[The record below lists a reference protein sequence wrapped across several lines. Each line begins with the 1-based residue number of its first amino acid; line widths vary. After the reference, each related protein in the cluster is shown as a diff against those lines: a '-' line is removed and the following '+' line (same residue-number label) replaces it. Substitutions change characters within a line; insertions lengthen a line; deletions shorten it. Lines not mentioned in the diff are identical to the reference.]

1 MLFPNE
7 VCFETSSQFDGVT
20 ISVKECAKYIS
31 KISFEDAWLKANDL
45 AKQKAESKLQEALE
59 KIKKDKDLDIVQIK
73 GCPGPRGFP
82 GPKGPPGP
90 PGPDTLLTPNIII
103 VNLPFLP
110 QSSIKENGDIERV
123 VIDVHIKSTFYINVI
138 RLTGNIE
145 SSSFNLNIIF
155 DREYN
160 PPPLPGH
167 LLYINFPKLINPD
180 TYTLEVSGDVW
191 FNSLA
196 NNQGPGVTQNN
207 ILFVGNNKL
216 NWLGM
221 FSFVSNGLLYVGNS
235 NTTDPN
241 STLYTTLRSSNIY
254 GKFID
259 GDSISAYTFKSGV
272 KFTPPIDNLE

>member
-7 VCFETSSQFDGVT
+7 VCFEASSQFDGVT
-20 ISVKECAKYIS
+20 ISVKECAQYTS
-31 KISFEDAWLKANDL
+31 EISFEDAWLKANDL

-73 GCPGPRGFP
+73 GCNGPRGFP

-90 PGPDTLLTPNIII
+90 PGPDTLLFPNIII

-110 QSSIKENGDIERV
+110 KSSIKEKGDTKRV
-123 VIDVHIKSTFYINVI
+123 VIDVPIKSNVYINVI

-167 LLYINFPKLINPD
+167 LLYINFPKLLNPD

-241 STLYTTLRSSNIY
+241 STFYTTLNSNNIY
-254 GKFID
+254 GNLITGASILGEKFE
-259 GDSISAYTFKSGV
+259 AGV
-272 KFTPPIDNLE
+272 KITPPR